1 MSERA
6 ARRAYPPEG
15 SFVEAAGVRLH
26 YVERGSGPAVVLLH
40 GNPGSHHHFLAV
52 IDALAATHRAIA
64 FDRPGHGWSDPAP
77 HDGGSPLVQEGVIT
91 AALRALGVERA
102 ILVAESWSASLA
114 LEAALDFPE
123 QTTAVVS
130 AQGTFYEEPTLVAPI
145 YPLLVSPILGPVL
158 RWTVAPF
165 LARRQV
171 RRQLERSFAPLPVP
185 AGVTR
190 RSELLWSRP
199 SALHAV
205 AGDALRRAEVVPELA
220 PRYPEITVPVVLLVG
235 TEDEHVPQEA
245 QAYRLKREL
254 PAATLIELPGVG
266 HLIAES
272 RPQAIVDAV
281 RSVGR

>member
-15 SFVEAAGVRLH
+15 AFVEAAGVRLH

-52 IDALAATHRAIA
+52 VDALASTHRAIA
-64 FDRPGHGWSDPAP
+64 FDRPGHGWSDPVP
-77 HDGGSPLVQEGVIT
+77 HDGGSPLVQARVIS
-91 AALRALGVERA
+91 AALRALEVERA
-102 ILVAESWSASLA
+102 ILVAESWSGSLA
-114 LEAALDFPE
+114 LADALDFPE
-123 QTTAVVS
+123 QTAAVIS
-130 AQGTFYEEPTLVAPI
+130 AQGTFYDEPTLVAPI
-145 YPLLVSPILGPVL
+145 YPLLVSPVLGPLL
-158 RWTVAPF
+158 RRTVAPF

-185 AGVTR
+185 PGVTR

-205 AGDALRRAEVVPELA
+205 ARDALRRAEVVPELA
-220 PRYPEITVPVVLLVG
+220 PRYPDITVPVVLLVG
-235 TEDEHVPQEA
+235 TEDEHVPQQA
-245 QAYRLKREL
+245 QAYHLKREL